1 MNMNWKTALA
11 LGAVIVVALLLTD
24 AIQTYKAKQKMK
36 QAAAAAA
43 GAAVGAAV
51 AGDAQ

>member
-1 MNMNWKTALA
+1 
-11 LGAVIVVALLLTD
+11 VIVVALLLTD